1 MTSALNAAVYIPL
14 IPVCAAIGSR
24 LLGWERLWRRQY
36 AGSALSIAGALI
48 VTVGQYDGAQ
58 SSASAGRALLGN
70 ALLLVWMVTAANAIV
85 GRASRDMPLLI
96 DPFAIGEWL
105 DEQAPLHALAPACCE
120 EGYFLKPSDER
131 WSTGASLDE

>member
-1 MTSALNAAVYIPL
+1 VADLDVRAGKRERRNLVVSSRQIASRINARIADGPDGMY
-14 IPVCAAIGSR
+14 CAGIR
-24 LLGWERLWRRQY
+24 
-36 AGSALSIAGALI
+36 
-48 VTVGQYDGAQ
+48 
-58 SSASAGRALLGN
+58 
-70 ALLLVWMVTAANAIV
+70 TAANAIV

>member
-1 MTSALNAAVYIPL
+1 VGGDFILAAAMAWRILAKAVGHINDAKCLELVVSSRQIASRINARIADGPDGMY
-14 IPVCAAIGSR
+14 CAGIR
-24 LLGWERLWRRQY
+24 
-36 AGSALSIAGALI
+36 
-48 VTVGQYDGAQ
+48 
-58 SSASAGRALLGN
+58 
-70 ALLLVWMVTAANAIV
+70 TAANAIV